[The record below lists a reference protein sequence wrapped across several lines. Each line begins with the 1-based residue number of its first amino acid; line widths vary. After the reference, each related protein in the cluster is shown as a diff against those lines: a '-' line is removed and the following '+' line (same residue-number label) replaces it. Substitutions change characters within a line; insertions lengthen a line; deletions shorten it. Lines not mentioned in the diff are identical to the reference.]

1 MQPIDTA
8 GKAIHEILRLADE
21 NKQLKVDLILMTRA
35 KEELQDEIKADKKMS
50 SVSSKLPDQTS
61 AYAIQPDLICHS
73 IGHAMCYSEQAFWLV
88 LSLPQH
94 TPQERSK

>member
-35 KEELQDEIKADKKMS
+35 KEELQDEIKAEKKRLKQES
-50 SVSSKLPDQTS
+50 QDYIGLAVTV
-61 AYAIQPDLICHS
+61 LIVW
-73 IGHAMCYSEQAFWLV
+73 IGYIGFV
-88 LSLPQH
+88 ING
-94 TPQERSK
+94 